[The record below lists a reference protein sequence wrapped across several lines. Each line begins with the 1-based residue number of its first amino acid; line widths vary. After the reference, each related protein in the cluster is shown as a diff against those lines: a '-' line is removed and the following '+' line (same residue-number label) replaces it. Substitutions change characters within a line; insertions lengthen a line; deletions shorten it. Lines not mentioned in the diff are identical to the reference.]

1 MKRKLLSV
9 LILAC
14 LFIQL
19 ININVLASTTGED
32 NGTPSVNISSTP
44 NAESNC

>member
-19 ININVLASTTGED
+19 ININVLASTTGEY